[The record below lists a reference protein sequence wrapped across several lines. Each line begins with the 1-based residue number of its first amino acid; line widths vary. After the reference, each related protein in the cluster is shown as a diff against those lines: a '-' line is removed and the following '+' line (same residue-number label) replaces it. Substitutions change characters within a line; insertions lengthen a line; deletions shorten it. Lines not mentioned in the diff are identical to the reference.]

1 MLARFYDLY
10 FKIAFYIVN
19 NYKYFFEKRLTPGF
33 WKIKTKIH
41 QQTTFIYMQQLVHYN
56 KCCRRK
62 VRLMNLLLALGWIF
76 FILNQN
82 KKKKTLITSLF
93 NLRKKSYHHDS
104 LLCIQIFSSEI
115 VQQTCAHC
123 AQNLPFA
130 DFLRVHVQPHGHISN
145 LSLQRL
151 LSSLCKTLIS
161 IIYWPLY
168 SLIGWIYLS

>member
-19 NYKYFFEKRLTPGF
+19 NYIYFFEKRLTPGF

-93 NLRKKSYHHDS
+93 NLRKK
-104 LLCIQIFSSEI
+104 IISSWLF
-115 VQQTCAHC
+115 TLHT
-123 AQNLPFA
+123 NLFVRNCTT
-130 DFLRVHVQPHGHISN
+130 D
-145 LSLQRL
+145 
-151 LSSLCKTLIS
+151 
-161 IIYWPLY
+161 LY
-168 SLIGWIYLS
+168 TELTFCRFPSCTRSATWTHF